1 MREDIQEKMFG
12 DSETK
17 SQSIKDPGS
26 EAEIETKFKIVS
38 DCESQEPTQK
48 KSNSGIYPQPGD
60 EDMEWMASRFNR
72 LLLTTFHD
80 EIITLHDGQ
89 ELGSEPEHQ
98 MRNSLLATAFLSLGN
113 AYMQMGHWELASQ
126 ALSDC
131 HKITGDVSLL
141 LYKLAIAKLCNLDSG
156 LAEVLEGQQLME
168 RAWQLKDTEELFK
181 ASAAALKAAG
191 IDNYIEAYQEVRD
204 YANKR
209 VDQRSQFERQKFE
222 TVLSK
227 CAAID
232 AIENKLLAEGKTPI
246 EGSRS
251 GGLGSLLGYQDIEAE
266 IFQKM
271 HEKFIKCLEFFIDT
285 KDRDSFAK
293 GTHDFLRQKSLM
305 EQYYFYFEMNPETLT
320 TPSQKIF
327 EEVN

>member
-1 MREDIQEKMFG
+1 MDENPFDHTESLKLMREDIQEKMFG
-12 DSETK
+12 DSETT
-17 SQSIKDPGS
+17 SQSVKETGS
-26 EAEIETKFKIVS
+26 EAEIGTKFNIIS
-38 DCESQEPTQK
+38 DCESQEPAQK
-48 KSNSGIYPQPGD
+48 KSNPNVYPQPED

-80 EIITLHDGQ
+80 GIITLHDGQ
-89 ELGSEPEHQ
+89 ELRSEPEHQ
-98 MRNSLLATAFLSLGN
+98 MRNSLLATTFLSLGN
-113 AYMQMGHWELASQ
+113 AYMQMGHWELANQ
-126 ALSDC
+126 ALSDA
-131 HKITGDVSLL
+131 HRITGDVSLL

-156 LAEVLEGQQLME
+156 LAEVLDGQRLIE
-168 RAWQLKDTEELFK
+168 CAWKLKDTEELFK

-191 IDNYIEAYQEVRD
+191 IDNYLQAYQEVRD

-209 VDQRSQFERQKFE
+209 VAGRSQFERENFE

-227 CAAID
+227 CAAVD
-232 AIENKLLAEGKTPI
+232 AVEKKLLAEGKTPL

-293 GTHDFLRQKSLM
+293 GTQDFLRQKSLM
-305 EQYYFYFEMNPETLT
+305 EQYYF
-320 TPSQKIF
+320 
-327 EEVN
+327 